1 MGKMQIDVHGEMPS
15 NGYTITRLLDAP
27 RDLVFSVWT
36 EPEHIRNWMFPAN
49 FQHTDGGGEVRV
61 GGEWFAVIRSPG
73 GEDYRMEGEYVEVV
87 PGRRIVQTHQW
98 INADSPGVKTLIT
111 ITFEDEGSK
120 TRLTF
125 TQTGF
130 EARDMRL
137 SNSEGWGEV
146 LDNLDAY
153 LRREAA

>member
-1 MGKMQIDVHGEMPS
+1 
-15 NGYTITRLLDAP
+15 
-27 RDLVFSVWT
+27 
-36 EPEHIRNWMFPAN
+36 
-49 FQHTDGGGEVRV
+49 
-61 GGEWFAVIRSPG
+61 
-73 GEDYRMEGEYVEVV
+73 MEGEYVEVV

-98 INADSPGVKTLIT
+98 INADGPGVKTLIT